1 VGLAGVA
8 FPFLPRHLTLAGSLT
23 IGIPGFFLALEPN
36 STRSRPGLLSRLLRF
51 AVPAGSIAAAATLAA
66 YALARQLQPEELEVA
81 RTAATIT
88 LTVCGLS
95 ILTLLARPRSPAHD
109 LLVGLLGLGLAAA
122 LAVPFLRTFFDLHLP
137 DAATWIAVV
146 CVTAAAHT
154 LLWISSR
161 RALSS

>member
-1 VGLAGVA
+1 MTEADDSGRPALTVRGLAAWSYLLFVGL
-8 FPFLPRHLTLAGSLT
+8 L
-23 IGIPGFFLALEPN
+23 
-36 STRSRPGLLSRLLRF
+36 
-51 AVPAGSIAAAATLAA
+51 
-66 YALARQLQPEELEVA
+66 
-81 RTAATIT
+81 
-88 LTVCGLS
+88 GLS